1 MEDDAQGDRHV
12 YVRVPGS
19 SRVREIFFYDSED
32 LLMEQ
37 DLNMSESKKV
47 KTFGKVTCMVQP
59 TWIRSKIKFLMDTGC
74 GHDLISQHKVEKHG
88 LETLVSQE
96 AISFQTANGVTDT
109 DLISNF
115 QTESESFREPIKA
128 YVLDDA
134 PSVLSVEKRCM
145 KQGYG
150 FSWPPGS
157 DAFMINPNGKR
168 IPLFVNGDIPYM
180 RAGSPKSVARESR
193 PCSNRWKKDGICIIH
208 GRCCRESGTRRRR
221 KRRRNIR

>member
-1 MEDDAQGDRHV
+1 
-12 YVRVPGS
+12 
-19 SRVREIFFYDSED
+19 
-32 LLMEQ
+32 MEQ